1 MKLELCE
8 CRSIKSACINTSG
21 PLAVRAKRARVPS
34 WYTLSPRRR
43 EISYSGRFLRVDG
56 VWFFAAGTATS
67 RERTATAN
75 LILITRQPRRSPIA
89 AGGIGVTLLPLECR
103 SGSLRADSYLCA
115 TLGARDGR
123 RSERAEKTE
132 EGGCSTR
139 DAHPLTVKPRPHS
152 RDSSKS
158 KYSRA
163 RPCKRIV
170 LVAAGRF
177 LLSSFILLSIYLS
190 LSRLLLPS
198 CVVAILF
205 WVRCSSGFFSP
216 SSPYTAITREGKHD
230 ADLSAGLSGDAR
242 VIYCDLI
249 AFNSSGVTV
258 NHRASRIARVR
269 NVCCRY
275 DVITSIRESAR
286 MRATIVMPRGAR

>member
-8 CRSIKSACINTSG
+8 CRSIKPASIRQVHWRCAQKEHACQVGT
-21 PLAVRAKRARVPS
+21 RC
-34 WYTLSPRRR
+34 RRR

-56 VWFFAAGTATS
+56 VLFFAAGTATS

-163 RPCKRIV
+163 RAHASALCSSPPADSSSLPSSSSRYISLYLVSCFLPALSLFSSEFAV
-170 LVAAGRF
+170 LRV
-177 LLSSFILLSIYLS
+177 SFPLRRPTPRLHAKANTTLIYL
-190 LSRLLLPS
+190 P
-198 CVVAILF
+198 V
-205 WVRCSSGFFSP
+205 
-216 SSPYTAITREGKHD
+216 
-230 ADLSAGLSGDAR
+230 SAG
-242 VIYCDLI
+242 
-249 AFNSSGVTV
+249 T
-258 NHRASRIARVR
+258 RA
-269 NVCCRY
+269 
-275 DVITSIRESAR
+275 
-286 MRATIVMPRGAR
+286 